1 MRFLII
7 YIYIYIYMY
16 VLKKVINKTF
26 IAILY
31 LLLNDRNQVR
41 IFYKSKESRK
51 EKNH

>member
-7 YIYIYIYMY
+7 YYIY

-26 IAILY
+26 TGILY

>member
-7 YIYIYIYMY
+7 YYIY

-26 IAILY
+26 IGIIY

-41 IFYKSKESRK
+41 IIYKSKESRK